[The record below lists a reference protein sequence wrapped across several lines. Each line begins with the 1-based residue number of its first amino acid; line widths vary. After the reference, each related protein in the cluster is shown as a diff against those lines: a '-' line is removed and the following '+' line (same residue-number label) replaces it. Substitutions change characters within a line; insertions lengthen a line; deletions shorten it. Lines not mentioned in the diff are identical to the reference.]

1 MINDQRNCL
10 NMKQSEKKTEE
21 KSDPQAGEDA
31 GNLFDEIMTDQKV
44 TGNGKADR
52 DEVREEAGKEAG
64 EESADDA
71 SATSS
76 ATSSA
81 TPSATSSA
89 TPSVMSSVMS
99 SAMSSATSSVS
110 SSEFSGAVSSGSA
123 DDASSVMSS
132 ATSSVSADDASVTP
146 AGNDPENRNGK
157 NKAGE
162 KKSRTAKE
170 KKSPGRSPK
179 KSNGSARKKEKGKR
193 GRPASKPKKKPKEQ
207 NLFSVLSSPTRQKIL
222 KMIAEKD
229 RHVSSLS
236 RELDISVPVISKHLK
251 ILEDAGF
258 VERKVFGNA
267 HVFASKKPII
277 DDVFEQ
283 FAPVTHLEVRK
294 GVSLMDAFKMVSSIE
309 VKNVGGKNYIV
320 SSDGEK
326 GYFIYEVNGEFIDK
340 RAEDYLLTEDS
351 LVDWKRLEPM
361 TQRRLKISVIDEYER
376 VAHGIGDSELGR
388 VVIKTDSDDEPDEFL
403 EGCEDI
409 AYRSPRFQ
417 IGPEKPGSEYGIEK
431 RGNCFPEIYIFRKT
445 KF

>member
-1 MINDQRNCL
+1 
-10 NMKQSEKKTEE
+10 MKQSEKKTEE
-21 KSDPQAGEDA
+21 RSDQQDGGDA
-31 GNLFDEIMTDQKV
+31 GNLFDGIMTDQKV
-44 TGNGKADR
+44 IGNGKANR
-52 DEVREEAGKEAG
+52 KEVREE
-64 EESADDA
+64 SADGV
-71 SATSS
+71 SA
-76 ATSSA
+76 A
-81 TPSATSSA
+81 
-89 TPSVMSSVMS
+89 
-99 SAMSSATSSVS
+99 SSVS
-110 SSEFSGAVSSGSA
+110 SSEFSGAVSPELSDEISSA
-123 DDASSVMSS
+123 SVS
-132 ATSSVSADDASVTP
+132 ATSSMTSSEFSGAVSSELSDEISSASSSAASSVSSDDASVTT
-146 AGNDPENRNGK
+146 AGNGSENGNGK
-157 NKAGE
+157 NTAGE
-162 KKSRTAKE
+162 TKSRTAKE
-170 KKSPGRSPK
+170 KKSTERSPK
-179 KSNGSARKKEKGKR
+179 KSNVSARKKEKGKR
-193 GRPASKPKKKPKEQ
+193 GRPASKPKKKQKEQ

-236 RELDISVPVISKHLK
+236 RELDISVPVISKHLR

-283 FAPVTHLEVRK
+283 FTPVTHLEVRK

-376 VAHGIGDSELGR
+376 AARGIGDSELGR

-409 AYRSPRFQ
+409 AYRSPHFQ
-417 IGPEKPGSEYGIEK
+417 ERSGKQHTEFGIQNVTS
-431 RGNCFPEIYIFRKT
+431 GM
-445 KF
+445 